1 MRVKGFTLIEILLVI
16 SLFSL
21 LFLFLPG
28 LSKTSLVKLTNQE
41 EVQRLID
48 QLRLAQR
55 RAILHNI
62 PQYLTIDP
70 TTKGYHFYEISG
82 ADLKT
87 YHLEVLEDFQSI
99 EINRSVSGMN
109 HTFYFTPRGTPVF
122 GCTISLRD
130 QYNLWRVV
138 IAVGSGRIRLV
149 KEGVS

>member
-21 LFLFLPG
+21 LFLFFPG
-28 LSKTSLVKLTNQE
+28 LSKTDLSKLTNRG

-48 QLRLAQR
+48 QLRWAQR
-55 RAILHNI
+55 RAILHNL

-70 TTKGYHFYEISG
+70 TTKGYRFYEISG
-82 ADLKT
+82 TDKKT
-87 YHLEVLEDFQSI
+87 YHLELLEGFQSI
-99 EINRSVSGMN
+99 EINRSISGMSN
-109 HTFYFTPRGTPVF
+109 TFYFTPRGTPVF

-130 QYNLWRVV
+130 QFNLWRVV
-138 IAVGSGRIRLV
+138 IAVGSGKIRLI